1 MCKGMIFP
9 LIFAIKESG
18 SFDVL
23 FACTMIRDCHET
35 LAGVALT
42 VNYYVW
48 KINENTHIFG
58 C

>member
-1 MCKGMIFP
+1 MIFP